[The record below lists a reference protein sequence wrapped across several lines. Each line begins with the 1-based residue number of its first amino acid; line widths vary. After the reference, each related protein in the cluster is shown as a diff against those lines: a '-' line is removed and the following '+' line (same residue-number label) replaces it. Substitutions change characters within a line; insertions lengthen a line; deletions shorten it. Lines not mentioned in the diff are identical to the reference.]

1 MVGSSDSTGLD
12 SNTSN
17 PSRVRAGQVDAGE
30 AVTGGGVSRRRWLW
44 RVLVAVA
51 CLLSVWQ
58 GLGFAIAYDYMT
70 RNHHDLSPLE
80 TPADRGLQSLDVM
93 IPVPTFDQE
102 AGLAEA
108 EQSLELA
115 GWLLPADPQGE
126 RFQQGAIVLMLHGF
140 GSSRSKVWLDESTN
154 YRGSMF
160 DQGAESLVKAGF
172 HVLLVDFRNHG
183 DSGDRGR
190 VTLGLREANDVRA
203 ALTFIRDQLTTGE
216 LKIDP
221 SRIGIRAESMGGA
234 AALIAAAGP
243 EGSLISA
250 LWTDSAFAR
259 ADQAVADFL
268 SHFGVPG
275 ILLPPVRFWL
285 QQLCGESFADVQPV
299 TLLEHV
305 KCPTLLVHSADDTMI
320 RVEHFQQYVR
330 AAEQHAHIET
340 WGLEGAQH
348 ARLWRLP
355 GYIDRQT
362 EFFLQHLGSK

>member
-1 MVGSSDSTGLD
+1 M
-12 SNTSN
+12 
-17 PSRVRAGQVDAGE
+17 
-30 AVTGGGVSRRRWLW
+30 GGGRSRRRWLW
-44 RVLVAVA
+44 RVIAAVVS
-51 CLLSVWQ
+51 LFLVWQ

-80 TPADRGLQSLDVM
+80 TPADRGLQSLDLV
-93 IPVPTFDQE
+93 IPVPTFE
-102 AGLAEA
+102 RGAGLAEA
-108 EQSLELA
+108 EQPLELA
-115 GWLLPADPQGE
+115 AWLLPADPE
-126 RFQQGAIVLMLHGF
+126 SESFQQGAIILMLHGF
-140 GSSRSKVWLDESTN
+140 ASSRSKVWLDETTN

-172 HVLLVDFRNHG
+172 HVLLIDFRNHG

-190 VTLGLREANDVRA
+190 VTLGLRESSDVRA
-203 ALTFIRDQLTTGE
+203 ALTFIRDQLSTGE

-243 EGSLISA
+243 EGGLISA

-268 SHFGVPG
+268 GHFGVPG

-299 TLLEHV
+299 TLLDRV

-330 AAEQHAHIET
+330 AAAQHAHIET